1 MPERW
6 AWYDTAL
13 AQAIPG
19 ENREEISLVRGHA
32 AILAHATMQ
41 GHAMIWPDPRLSKA
55 GRHMLRV
62 HALLQN
68 ATTVECDL

>member
-6 AWYDTAL
+6 TWYDTSL
-13 AQAIPG
+13 AQALPG
-19 ENREEISLVRGHA
+19 ENREEVSLVRGYA
-32 AILAHATMQ
+32 AIHAHAVMQ

-62 HALLQN
+62 QQLLQHPEQ
-68 ATTVECDL
+68 VECDL

>member
-6 AWYDTAL
+6 AWYDTSL
-13 AQAIPG
+13 AQALPG
-19 ENREEISLVRGHA
+19 QPLENISLVRGYS
-32 AILAHATMQ
+32 AIHAHAPMQ

-62 HALLQN
+62 QDLIDHPAQI
-68 ATTVECDL
+68 ECDL